1 MVATPA
7 PETKAK
13 VVISGKSLHNILLDN
28 VQISIISSATI
39 NGVAHCNVRHLEQR
53 IYMQLYYCLF
63 SLFSL
68 AG

>member
-1 MVATPA
+1 MVAAPA

-28 VQISIISSATI
+28 VQISIISSI
-39 NGVAHCNVRHLEQR
+39 SGVAHCNVRLLEQR

-63 SLFSL
+63 SLFSHP
-68 AG
+68 G